1 MQLDGFDVT
10 DAQFPPRE
18 WLPSNVRLETWNVLE
33 SVPEHLVGQYDVVN
47 IRYFALVVRKENLSN
62 LLKNLISLLSEFRI
76 DRRTNFS
83 KPLINSF
90 RAQWISPMD
99 RNQHCGAG
107 DYSPPARY
115 AHDSHLVI

>member
-1 MQLDGFDVT
+1 VQFDGFDVT
-10 DAQFPPRE
+10 DAQFPPSE

-33 SVPEHLVGQYDVVN
+33 PVPEHLVGQYDVVN

-62 LLKNLISLLSEFRI
+62 LLKNLISLLSKFRI
-76 DRRTNFS
+76 DHTNFS

-107 DYSPPARY
+107 NYSCPARY
-115 AHDSHLVI
+115 IHGSHLVI